1 MTESSKP
8 VEPRASGL
16 DYSKISI
23 PNYGNTRI
31 QTAPLNPL
39 DYAKF
44 KVGTKL
50 KRRSLSANGQQAM
63 TAYTLR
69 WWPDDE
75 QRLVVEAASLGIT
88 PEELFNRLAGEDG
101 DE

>member
-1 MTESSKP
+1 MESSSKP
-8 VEPRASGL
+8 VEPRKSSL
-16 DYSKISI
+16 DFSKINVPAYS
-23 PNYGNTRI
+23 NTRI
-31 QTAPLNPL
+31 QTAPLGNL

-50 KRRSLSANGQQAM
+50 KKRTLSGNSQQAM

-75 QRLVVEAASLGIT
+75 QRLIVEANRLGIT
-88 PEELFNRLAGEDG
+88 PEELFNQLASEDSGE
-101 DE
+101 

>member
-1 MTESSKP
+1 MTLP
-8 VEPRASGL
+8 VEPSSSGL
-16 DYSKISI
+16 DYKKIVV
-23 PNYGNTRI
+23 PNYSNTRI
-31 QTAPLNPL
+31 QTAPLNGL

-50 KRRSLSANGQQAM
+50 KNRSLAQNGQQAM

-69 WWPDDE
+69 WWPEDE
-75 QRLVVEAASLGIT
+75 QRLVVEANRLGIT
-88 PEELFNRLAGEDG
+88 PEELFNRLAAEDS